1 MALLI
6 GTAGHVDH
14 GKTSLI
20 RAITGID
27 ADRLP
32 EEKERGMTIDV
43 GYAFVQLPNAGKVSI
58 VDVPGH
64 ERFVTNM
71 LVGAIGVD
79 VAILC
84 IAADEGIKPQTKEHL
99 EILEMLPVSS
109 LIIAMTKSDMVDGD
123 IKQLQ
128 SDSSV

>member
-20 RAITGID
+20 RVLTGID

-58 VDVPGH
+58 S
-64 ERFVTNM
+64 
-71 LVGAIGVD
+71 
-79 VAILC
+79 
-84 IAADEGIKPQTKEHL
+84 AASRAAPR
-99 EILEMLPVSS
+99 SS
-109 LIIAMTKSDMVDGD
+109 AS
-123 IKQLQ
+123 
-128 SDSSV
+128 